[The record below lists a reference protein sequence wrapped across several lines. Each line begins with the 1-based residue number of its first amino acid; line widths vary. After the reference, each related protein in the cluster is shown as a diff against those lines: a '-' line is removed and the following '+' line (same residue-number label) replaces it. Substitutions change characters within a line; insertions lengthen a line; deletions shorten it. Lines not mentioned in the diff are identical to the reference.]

1 MATELSNYER
11 ETVINFNDEEKVA
24 VVYTCNRALRRKMDK
39 LAEERPDECRTVTSF
54 ENSATYEVPKKW
66 VKVSPPRFVSDE
78 QKEAIRARSNAM
90 WAEKR
95 AAKEQDGA

>member
-1 MATELSNYER
+1 MSLELSNYER
-11 ETVINFNDEEKVA
+11 ETVITYNDEEKFA
-24 VVYTCNRALRRKMDK
+24 VVYTCNRALRRKMDG
-39 LAEERPDECRTVTSF
+39 LAESRPEECKRTASGAY
-54 ENSATYEVPKKW
+54 SATYEVPKKW

-95 AAKEQDGA
+95 AAKERNDD